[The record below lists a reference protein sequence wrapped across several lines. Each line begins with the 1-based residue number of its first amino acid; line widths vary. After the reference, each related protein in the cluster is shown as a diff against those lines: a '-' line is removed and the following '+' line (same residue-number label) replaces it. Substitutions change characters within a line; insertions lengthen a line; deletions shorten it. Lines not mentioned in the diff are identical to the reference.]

1 MKRKLFDDFITTGKV
16 NSKILVNVLFY
27 SGLIVIICFGVLE
40 GKYLAE
46 TYKIWTTVQ
55 KGNMYTGAEVNNYV
69 LNIFGFLIVVIVSIV
84 IWKVLCE
91 LIYFILEALK
101 VYINRNKMK

>member
-1 MKRKLFDDFITTGKV
+1 MKRKLFDDFITTGKM
-16 NSKILVNVLFY
+16 NSKILVNMLFY

-55 KGNMYTGAEVNNYV
+55 RGNMFTGAEVNNNV
-69 LNIFGFLIVVIVSIV
+69 LGIFGFLITVIVATV

-101 VYINRNKMK
+101 VYIK